1 MPKFN
6 GLTSSS
12 EMDPVVVPPEF
23 TRRKSFTVNEVS
35 DRWGCDPQLVYRRIR
50 RGHIKAFKVGAL
62 LRIPADEIDRIEA
75 TGPIVNDEDGRP
87 VDDIEAS
94 IAALVA
100 KAPR

>member
-1 MPKFN
+1 MPKSN
-6 GLTSSS
+6 GLASSP
-12 EMDPVVVPPEF
+12 EMDPAVVLPEF
-23 TRRKSFTVNEVS
+23 TRRKSSTVNELAA
-35 DRWGCDPQLVYRRIR
+35 RWGCDPQLVYRRLR
-50 RGHIKAFKVGAL
+50 RGHIRAFKVGGL
-62 LRIPADEIDRIEA
+62 WRIPREEIDRIEA